1 MAKESSQHKLS
12 RVRPPR
18 VQIQYDV
25 ERGGASKKRE
35 LPFVVG
41 VLADLSGKPDV
52 PLPKPK
58 ERQFVDLDKGNF
70 DVVLDKAM
78 PRLTFQVENT
88 LKNDGS
94 MLNVELTFR
103 KLEDFAPER
112 LADQIEPLKRLVEA
126 RNRLTN
132 LIGKMDGNDKLESL
146 LEDIMV
152 NTEKLK
158 QLQSETGW
166 LEALGEP
173 GGGEQ

>member
-12 RVRPPR
+12 RVRSPR

-25 ERGGASKKRE
+25 ERGSASKKRE

-41 VLADLSGKPDV
+41 VLGDLSGKPEV

-58 ERQFVDLDKGNF
+58 ERQFVDLDKDNF
-70 DVVLDKAM
+70 DVVLERAM
-78 PRLTFQVENT
+78 PRLTFPVENT
-88 LKNDGS
+88 LKNDGT
-94 MLNVELTFR
+94 MLSIELNFR
-103 KLEDFAPER
+103 KLEDFTPER

-132 LIGKMDGNDKLESL
+132 LIGKMDGNDRLESL
-146 LEDIMV
+146 LEDIMAD
-152 NTEKLK
+152 TKKLE
-158 QLQSETGW
+158 QLQSETGR
-166 LEALGEP
+166 LETVGGP